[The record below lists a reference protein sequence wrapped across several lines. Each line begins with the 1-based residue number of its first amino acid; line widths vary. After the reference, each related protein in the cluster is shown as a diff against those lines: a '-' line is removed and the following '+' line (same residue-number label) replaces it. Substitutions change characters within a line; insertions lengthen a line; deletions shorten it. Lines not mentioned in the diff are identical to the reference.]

1 MGLEPKA
8 VKINGA
14 RTRWG
19 SCSRAGNLNFSWY
32 LVMAEEATIRYV
44 VVHELA
50 HLIEMNHS
58 PNFWRI
64 VEQVLPNYKSEREK
78 LKLLQKKLSVQCWE

>member
-1 MGLEPKA
+1 
-8 VKINGA
+8 
-14 RTRWG
+14 
-19 SCSRAGNLNFSWY
+19 
-32 LVMAEEATIRYV
+32 V

-50 HLIEMNHS
+50 HMIEMNHS